1 MAALPDTVLNLL
13 DLDAHAEARLP
24 RPIWA
29 YVSGGVEDGVSLRAN
44 RAAFERLHLVPR
56 LLRDV
61 SQRSAAITL
70 LGQRFAQPFGI
81 APMGLAALSGFEAD
95 LAMARAA
102 QAAGVPFILSGS
114 SLVPMEE
121 VFAAAPSSWFQAYL
135 PGQPERINALLDRV
149 ARAGFRHLVITVD
162 LPVPANRENLTRAG
176 FSIPLKPSL
185 DLALDG
191 LRRPGWLVGTLLQ
204 TLLRRGMPHFENL
217 LAERNA
223 PAFSR
228 HVERDFA
235 NREHLNWTHLA
246 AIRERWPGQLI
257 LKGIL
262 SPQDAR
268 LAQEHGV
275 DALVVSNHGGR
286 QLDGALP
293 PILALPAIRKAVPDM
308 PLLLDSGVRRGTDV
322 IKALALGA
330 DAVLLGRPFN
340 YAAALGGQA
349 GVAQAIRL
357 LADEVHRDLA
367 LVGAARCDDLDPSYV
382 QQP

>member
-1 MAALPDTVLNLL
+1 MSALPDTVLNLL

-217 LAERNA
+217 LAERRPSNA
-223 PAFSR
+223 RSRLGLSGMLKPARVRFSR
-228 HVERDFA
+228 
-235 NREHLNWTHLA
+235 LA
-246 AIRERWPGQLI
+246 GTGRSTVMTRCLKPARATRSSSALMRSGWPG
-257 LKGIL
+257 
-262 SPQDAR
+262 R
-268 LAQEHGV
+268 
-275 DALVVSNHGGR
+275 
-286 QLDGALP
+286 
-293 PILALPAIRKAVPDM
+293 
-308 PLLLDSGVRRGTDV
+308 
-322 IKALALGA
+322 
-330 DAVLLGRPFN
+330 
-340 YAAALGGQA
+340 
-349 GVAQAIRL
+349 
-357 LADEVHRDLA
+357 
-367 LVGAARCDDLDPSYV
+367 
-382 QQP
+382 